1 MVWWLR
7 THAPTAGGTSS
18 ILGRGT
24 KIPQAPGVA
33 KKKKK
38 SRDLRFVPSRHHSA
52 QPGHEML
59 DKYGM
64 NLEFTRSLV
73 PALVPVDVG
82 NAEMESD
89 WGSALTCS

>member
-1 MVWWLR
+1 
-7 THAPTAGGTSS
+7 
-18 ILGRGT
+18 
-24 KIPQAPGVA
+24 
-33 KKKKK
+33 
-38 SRDLRFVPSRHHSA
+38 
-52 QPGHEML
+52 ML
-59 DKYGM
+59 DKYGRM

>member
-1 MVWWLR
+1 MPPLQEALVPSLVRELRSHKLQVW
-7 THAPTAGGTSS
+7 P
-18 ILGRGT
+18 
-24 KIPQAPGVA
+24 
-33 KKKKK
+33 KKKK